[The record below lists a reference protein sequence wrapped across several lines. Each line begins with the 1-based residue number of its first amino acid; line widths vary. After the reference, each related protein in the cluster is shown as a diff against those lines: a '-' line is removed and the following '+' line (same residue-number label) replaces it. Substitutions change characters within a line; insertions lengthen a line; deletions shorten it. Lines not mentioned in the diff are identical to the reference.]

1 MSATQ
6 TVPNPRAAAA
16 ARRRARNTKAIDRQA
31 KAIAAGKPVPKPAPT
46 EDQIH
51 IAVIDHLER
60 RAKPG
65 VAWGHFA
72 NGGSRGA
79 AERRRFAAMGVVA
92 GLPDLPVFAGGITR
106 MIEIKTEKGVL
117 SAAQIDCH
125 AWLAAA
131 GIEVV
136 TCYGLDACLQQLE
149 RWGVLR

>member
-1 MSATQ
+1 MSAIQ
-6 TVPNPRAAAA
+6 AARNPRAAAA
-16 ARRRARNTKAIDRQA
+16 ARRLARNTKAVARQV

-60 RAKPG
+60 RARPG

-92 GLPDLPVFAGGITR
+92 GLPDLPTFADGITR
-106 MIEIKTEKGVL
+106 MIEIKTEKGAL
-117 SAAQIDCH
+117 SDAQIDCH

-131 GIEVV
+131 GVEVV
-136 TCYGLDACLQQLE
+136 TCYGLDECLQQLE
-149 RWGVLR
+149 RWGLFK